1 MVLRVTITMKS
12 EPLLVGNHATAG
24 AAGVQVLQQGGGV
37 RYLSTVSSQ
46 GGHAIANNTE
56 TRFSP
61 LPRIGLFRFR
71 HDRDRPQDG

>member
-1 MVLRVTITMKS
+1 MQ
-12 EPLLVGNHATAG
+12 PL
-24 AAGVQVLQQGGGV
+24 AGVQVLQQGGGGV
-37 RYLSTVSSQ
+37 RYLSSQ
-46 GGHAIANNTE
+46 GSHAIANNTE